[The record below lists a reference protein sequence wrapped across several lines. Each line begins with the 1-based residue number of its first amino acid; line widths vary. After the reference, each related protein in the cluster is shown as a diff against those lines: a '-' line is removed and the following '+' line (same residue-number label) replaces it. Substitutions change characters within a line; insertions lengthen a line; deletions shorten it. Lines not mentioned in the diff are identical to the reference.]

1 MTASSETQI
10 RHLEMIQAVI
20 SRIAGY
26 SSEHKNYCITL
37 VTAAGGLA
45 AALQKPWV
53 VAITLLPIIAF
64 SLLDSRF
71 LVVERR
77 YRALFDRVR
86 SEPRGEE
93 SAFEMGVGKT
103 SIGEILSALCSWSI
117 LTFYLPMFIGA
128 GAVAAI
134 LGGFFG

>member
-1 MTASSETQI
+1 
-10 RHLEMIQAVI
+10 MIQGVI

-45 AALQKPWV
+45 TALQKPWV

-71 LVVERR
+71 LVIERR

-86 SEPRGEE
+86 SESLGEE
-93 SAFEMGVGKT
+93 TAFEMGVGKT
-103 SIGEILSALCSWSI
+103 STREILSALCSWSI
-117 LTFYLPMFIGA
+117 LTFYFPIIIGT
-128 GAVAAI
+128 GVVATI
-134 LGGFFG
+134 LGGCFG